1 MKKNKRNS
9 VMKII
14 SWAIV
19 SCFVFLSCNS
29 VIFAQAAPTPPAT
42 DPNAVQIKPFE
53 VSKYL
58 KIDQGQTYL
67 QKDTTTDAKKGALV
81 VFIIMLITLL
91 TQIIGSFALVVIIA
105 GGITLMISHGNQGL
119 QTKGKEMIKFA
130 ILGLIIAFMSL
141 IIVTFVQSLFFTA

>member
-14 SWAIV
+14 FWAMV
-19 SCFVFLSCNS
+19 SCCVFLSCS
-29 VIFAQAAPTPPAT
+29 TVIFAGETTPPPSNK
-42 DPNAVQIKPFE
+42 DVVDIKPFE

-67 QKDTTTDAKKGALV
+67 EKNTTGDAKEGALV
-81 VFIIMLITLL
+81 KFIIMLITLL

-105 GGITLMISHGNQGL
+105 GGITLMVSHGNQNM

-130 ILGLIIAFMSL
+130 ILGLVIAFMSL
-141 IIVTFVQSLFFTA
+141 IIITFVQSLFYTT